1 MAGRLSFAS
10 MAVAGAVALAGCSGS
25 QPSESDQALR
35 QPITIALNLN
45 DPAKSEGSLVIG
57 DQTTPFQVG
66 YGRHGVTCAGTRFEE
81 GYTPLGRFKVNAI
94 LSNDQFVMDPALI
107 KQSGKSEAELKAT
120 LFKTMN
126 AIDFKGDGEVGEYG
140 IGYISLAPID
150 SVKQPFKFNV
160 YDGKFRWYSFA
171 IHGSNN
177 EARIGEKVTGGCLNV
192 KAPILKTLLNTVQL
206 GDEVIVNANGP
217 CTP

>member
-1 MAGRLSFAS
+1 MRA
-10 MAVAGAVALAGCSGS
+10 
-25 QPSESDQALR
+25 
-35 QPITIALNLN
+35 N
-45 DPAKSEGSLVIG
+45 
-57 DQTTPFQVG
+57 
-66 YGRHGVTCAGTRFEE
+66 
-81 GYTPLGRFKVNAI
+81 
-94 LSNDQFVMDPALI
+94 
-107 KQSGKSEAELKAT
+107 
-120 LFKTMN
+120 
-126 AIDFKGDGEVGEYG
+126 
-140 IGYISLAPID
+140 
-150 SVKQPFKFNV
+150 NV